1 VNLFQALVWN
11 LGTCRLDVKGAIQV
25 GITHKNLSTDAGH
38 RGGHLCISVEVPVM
52 GMESR
57 EVIVQFYFFM
67 STNSEGT
74 VE

>member
-1 VNLFQALVWN
+1 VILFQALVGN

-38 RGGHLCISVEVPVM
+38 RGGHLRISVEISVM
-52 GMESR
+52 EMESR
-57 EVIVQFYFFM
+57 EVIVQFYF
-67 STNSEGT
+67 SCQPNLEGT